1 MKYKGTQI
9 IVMEVTM
16 VFEVPLGF
24 EHLIAKHCDIFEIKE
39 EWFNHDNKGDLKG
52 KYKEIFCEAYMLVIL
67 EKNLIIPKRRN
78 WVVSASEGFQD
89 FLHSIA

>member
-1 MKYKGTQI
+1 MA
-9 IVMEVTM
+9 VTM

-52 KYKEIFCEAYMLVIL
+52 KYKEIFCEAYICSWFWK
-67 EKNLIIPKRRN
+67 KNLIIPKRGN

-89 FLHSIA
+89 FLHYIA